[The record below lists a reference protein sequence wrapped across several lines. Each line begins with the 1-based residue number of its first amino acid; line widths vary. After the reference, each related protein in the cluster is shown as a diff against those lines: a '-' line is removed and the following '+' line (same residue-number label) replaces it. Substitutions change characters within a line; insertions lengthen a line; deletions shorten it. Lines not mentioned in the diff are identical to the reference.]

1 MIGVLGGTFD
11 PIHFGHLRPALE
23 LLQSVPLREIRFIPL
38 KVAVHRPQPVADA
51 VLREA
56 MLQAAVAGQ
65 EGFFVDGRELH
76 RSGPSYTYDTLRSL
90 RQEMGAAMPI
100 SLLLGSD
107 AFADFLSWHRPQG
120 ILEMAHLI
128 VMQRPGQEIRGPERL
143 RAWSAPK
150 LCGGAAELT
159 KGPGGRILVREVTQ
173 LTISATGIRDLVLRG
188 LSPRYLLPDAVIEII
203 RREGLYRRSPNV
215 PRKD

>member
-51 VLREA
+51 LRRET
-56 MLQAAVAGQ
+56 MLRAAVAGQ
-65 EGFFVDGRELH
+65 EGFVVDARELH

-90 RQEMGAAMPI
+90 RQELGAATPI
-100 SLLLGSD
+100 CLLLGSD

-128 VMQRPGQEIRGPERL
+128 VMQRPGQGIGGPERL
-143 RAWSAPK
+143 RAWCAPK
-150 LCGGAAELT
+150 LCSGAAELT
-159 KGPGGRILVREVTQ
+159 NGTGGRILLREVTQ
-173 LTISATGIRDLVLRG
+173 LSISATGIRDLVSRG
-188 LSPRYLLPDAVIEII
+188 LSARYLLPDEVIEII
-203 RREGLYRRSPNV
+203 RREGLYRPSPNV
-215 PRKD
+215 LRTD